1 MCGICGFSCGQ
12 DDQALDEGAL
22 ERMVECL
29 RHRGPDD
36 QGFYRQD
43 GVALGHDRLSII
55 DLEGG
60 RQPIASED
68 EAVSVISNGEIYNF
82 AELAA
87 DLKARG
93 HRFRTRSDSEVIV
106 HLWEDEG
113 PECVQKLRGMF
124 AFVLHDRRRGALFG
138 ARDRFGQKPLFYHH
152 DVDRGR
158 FAFASEIK
166 ALLSLPWISRRLDAV
181 GLDQFLFYQFVP
193 HPRTLLEGVRQ
204 LPPAHTFL
212 LENGRLRLDRY
223 WRPSFEPRPDLPDD
237 HHLQRLRKSVC
248 EAVESH
254 LVSDV
259 PVGIFLSGGIDSSL
273 VAAIAT
279 RVSGRRLS
287 SFSIGF
293 PGERQDES
301 SFARLA
307 SRHAGTDHRE
317 FPFRPG
323 HIEERLEA
331 LARTL
336 DQPLADPAALPLAY
350 LSEHASREIKVVFTG
365 DGGDE
370 LFAGYEKYFK
380 GVRAP
385 RWLSWIDRRIP
396 ALFSASRLATCGPD
410 PGGLRKLRSRIA
422 FRALPV
428 QECIYYKNFWE
439 AWDRDRLYGDDLR
452 QGLGE
457 RFEGLDVR
465 LAGETGVGG
474 LHPVDRMLLA
484 DQIGYLPDDLLR
496 KTDLATMA
504 WGLEARAPLLDHHLA
519 AVAGSLPARLKTT
532 GRETKVAL
540 RRIAEHWLPPE
551 LVRRPKRGFSVPL
564 AEWFRGGLRGWVRE
578 CLLDSSATLGT
589 CFRREGVERVLGE
602 HESGHRNRASKI
614 YALLFFELWY
624 RHYLA

>member
-1 MCGICGFSCGQ
+1 
-12 DDQALDEGAL
+12 
-22 ERMVECL
+22 MVECL

-36 QGFYRQD
+36 RGFYHED

-60 RQPIASED
+60 HQPIASED

-82 AELAA
+82 AELAG

-93 HRFRTRSDSEVIV
+93 HHFRTRSDAEVIV

-113 PECVQKLRGMF
+113 PDCVQKLRGMF
-124 AFVLHDRRRGALFG
+124 AFVLHDRRRGVLFG

-152 DVDRGR
+152 DKDRGR

-166 ALLSLPWISRRLDAV
+166 ALLSLPWIARRLDTV

-193 HPRTLLEGVRQ
+193 HPRTLIEGIRQ
-204 LPPAHTFL
+204 LPPAHTFRL
-212 LENGRLRLDRY
+212 VDGRLHVDRY
-223 WRPSFEPRPDLPDD
+223 WRPTFEPRPDLPDEQ
-237 HHLQRLRKSVC
+237 HLQRLEESIC

-279 RVSGRRLS
+279 RVSGQRLS

-293 PGERQDES
+293 PGERQDETA
-301 SFARLA
+301 FARLA
-307 SRHAGTDHRE
+307 SSHAGTDHHE
-317 FPFRPG
+317 YPYEPG
-323 HIEERLEA
+323 HIEQRLQT

-350 LSEHASREIKVVFTG
+350 LSEHAAREIKVVFTG

-370 LFAGYEKYFK
+370 L
-380 GVRAP
+380 
-385 RWLSWIDRRIP
+385 
-396 ALFSASRLATCGPD
+396 ASRLATCGPD

-422 FRALPV
+422 LGRLPV

-452 QGLGE
+452 QGLGR
-457 RFEGLDVR
+457 RFEGLDGR
-465 LAGETGVGG
+465 LAAEPGVDG

-519 AVAGSLPARLKTT
+519 AVAGSLPAHLKTT
-532 GRETKVAL
+532 GSETKVAL
-540 RRIAEHWLPPE
+540 RRIAEKWLPPE
-551 LVRRPKRGFSVPL
+551 LVGRPKRGFSVPL
-564 AEWFRGGLRGWVRE
+564 AEWFRGALRGWIRE
-578 CLLDSSATLGT
+578 CLLDSSATLDA
-589 CFRREGVERVLGE
+589 CFRREGIERVLAE
-602 HESGHRNRASKI
+602 HESGRRNRASKI

>member
-1 MCGICGFSCGQ
+1 
-12 DDQALDEGAL
+12 
-22 ERMVECL
+22 
-29 RHRGPDD
+29 GPDD

-380 GVRAP
+380 GVRASP
-385 RWLSWIDRRIP
+385 GMSWIDRRIP

-602 HESGHRNRASKI
+602 YESGHRNRASKI

>member
-1 MCGICGFSCGQ
+1 
-12 DDQALDEGAL
+12 
-22 ERMVECL
+22 MVECL

-36 QGFYRQD
+36 RGFHHQD
-43 GVALGHDRLSII
+43 GVSLGHDRLSII

-60 RQPIASED
+60 HQPIANED
-68 EAVSVISNGEIYNF
+68 GAVSVISNGEIYNF
-82 AELAA
+82 AELAD

-93 HRFRTRSDSEVIV
+93 HRFRTRSDTEVIV

-113 PECVQKLRGMF
+113 PDCVQKLRGMF
-124 AFVLHDRRRGALFG
+124 AFVLHDRRRGVLFG

-152 DVDRGR
+152 DEDRGR

-166 ALLSLPWISRRLDAV
+166 ALLALPWIPRRLDTV
-181 GLDQFLFYQFVP
+181 GLDQFLFYQFIP
-193 HPRTLLEGVRQ
+193 HPRTLIEGVRQ
-204 LPPAHTFL
+204 LPPAHTFRL
-212 LENGRLRLDRY
+212 VDGRLHLDRY
-223 WRPSFEPRPDLPDD
+223 WRPVFEPRPDLPDEQ
-237 HHLQRLRKSVC
+237 HLQRLEASVC

-279 RVSGRRLS
+279 RASGQRLS

-293 PGERQDES
+293 PGERQD
-301 SFARLA
+301 
-307 SRHAGTDHRE
+307 
-317 FPFRPG
+317 
-323 HIEERLEA
+323 
-331 LARTL
+331 TL

-350 LSEHASREIKVVFTG
+350 LSEHAAREIKVVFTG

-370 LFAGYEKYFK
+370 LFAGYEKYSK
-380 GVRAP
+380 GARGARLLP
-385 RWLSWIDRRIP
+385 WIDRQVP
-396 ALFSASRLATCGPD
+396 VLFSASRLATCGPD

-422 FRALPV
+422 FRRLPV

-452 QGLGE
+452 QGLKS
-457 RFEGLDVR
+457 RFEGLDGR
-465 LAGETGVGG
+465 LAAEPGADG

-519 AVAGSLPARLKTT
+519 AVAGSLPAHLKTT
-532 GRETKVAL
+532 GSETKVAL
-540 RRIAEHWLPPE
+540 RRIAEKWLPPE
-551 LVRRPKRGFSVPL
+551 LVGRPKRGFSVPL
-564 AEWFRGGLRGWVRE
+564 AEWFRGALRGWVRE
-578 CLLDSSATLGT
+578 CLLDSSATLDA
-589 CFRREGVERVLGE
+589 CFRREGIERVLSE
-602 HESGHRNRASKI
+602 HESGRRNRAAKI

>member
-1 MCGICGFSCGQ
+1 VCGICGFWAGP
-12 DDQALDEGAL
+12 DDQAHDEGVL
-22 ERMVECL
+22 ERMVDCL

-36 QGFYRQD
+36 RGFYRD
-43 GVALGHDRLSII
+43 GGVALGHDRLSII
-55 DLEGG
+55 DLDGG
-60 RQPIASED
+60 QQPIASED
-68 EAVSVISNGEIYNF
+68 EAVTVISNGEIYNF

-106 HLWEDEG
+106 HLWEQEG

-124 AFVLHDRRRGALFG
+124 AFVLHDRRRGVLFG

-152 DVDRGR
+152 DEGRGR

-166 ALLSLPWISRRLDAV
+166 ALLSLPWIARRLDAV

-193 HPRTLLEGVRQ
+193 HPRTLIEGVRQ

-212 LENGRLRLDRY
+212 LEGGRLCLDRY
-223 WRPSFEPRPDLPDD
+223 WRPSFEPRPELSDD
-237 HHLQRLRKSVC
+237 RHLERLEKGVC

-279 RVSGRRLS
+279 RVSGQRLR

-317 FPFRPG
+317 YPFRPG
-323 HIEERLEA
+323 HIEQRLEA

-350 LSEHASREIKVVFTG
+350 LSEHAAQEIKVVFTG

-380 GVRAP
+380 GARAS
-385 RWLSWIDRRIP
+385 RGISWIDRRIP

-410 PGGLRKLRSRIA
+410 PTGLRKLRSRIA
-422 FRALPV
+422 FRRLPV
-428 QECIYYKNFWE
+428 QECVYFKNFWE
-439 AWDRDRLYGDDLR
+439 AWDRDRLYGDSLR

-457 RFEGLDVR
+457 RFEGLDLR
-465 LAGETGVGG
+465 LAAEAGAGV

-504 WGLEARAPLLDHHLA
+504 WGLEARAPLLDHNLA

-532 GRETKVAL
+532 GCETKVAL

-551 LVRRPKRGFSVPL
+551 LVGRPKRGFSVPL
-564 AEWFRGGLRGWVRE
+564 AEWFRGRLRGWVRE
-578 CLLDSSATLGT
+578 CLLDSSATLGA
-589 CFRREGVERVLGE
+589 CFRREGVDRVLKE
-602 HESGHRNRASKI
+602 HESGRRNRAAKI

>member
-1 MCGICGFSCGQ
+1 
-12 DDQALDEGAL
+12 
-22 ERMVECL
+22 MVECL

-36 QGFYRQD
+36 RGLYFD
-43 GVALGHDRLSII
+43 GDVALGHGRLSII
-55 DLEGG
+55 DVEGG
-60 RQPIASED
+60 HQPIASED
-68 EAVSVISNGEIYNF
+68 GAVSVITNGEIYNF
-82 AELAA
+82 ADLAA

-93 HRFRTRSDSEVIV
+93 HRFRTRSDAEVIV

-113 PECVQKLRGMF
+113 PECVRKLRGMF
-124 AFVLHDRRRGALFG
+124 AFVVHDRRRGVLFG

-152 DVDRGR
+152 DEDRGR

-166 ALLSLPWISRRLDAV
+166 ALLALPWIPRRLDAV

-193 HPRTLLEGVRQ
+193 HPRTLIEGVRQ
-204 LPPAHTFL
+204 LAPAHTFL
-212 LENGRLRLDRY
+212 YEQGRLRLERY
-223 WRPSFEPRPDLPDD
+223 WRPTFEPRPELPDD
-237 HHLQRLRKSVC
+237 HHLRHVEECIC

-259 PVGIFLSGGIDSSL
+259 PVGVFLSGGIDSSL

-279 RVSGRRLS
+279 HVSGERLR

-293 PGERQDES
+293 PGERQDETA
-301 SFARLA
+301 FARQA
-307 SRHAGTDHRE
+307 SSHAGTDHRE
-317 FPFRPG
+317 YPYAPG
-323 HIEERLEA
+323 HIERRLEA

-350 LSEHASREIKVVFTG
+350 LSEHAAREIKVVFTG

-380 GVRAP
+380 GARAP
-385 RWLSWIDRRIP
+385 WLLPWIDRQAP

-410 PGGLRKLRSRIA
+410 PIGLRKLRSRIA
-422 FRALPV
+422 FRRLPV
-428 QECIYYKNFWE
+428 QECVYYKNFWE
-439 AWDRDRLYGDDLR
+439 AWDRDRLYRDGVR
-452 QGLGE
+452 QALDS
-457 RFEGLDVR
+457 RFEGLDGR
-465 LAGETGVGG
+465 LAAEPDPGG
-474 LHPVDRMLLA
+474 LHPVNRMLLA

-519 AVAGSLPARLKTT
+519 AVAGSLPARLKSS

-564 AEWFRGGLRGWVRE
+564 AEWFRGDLRGWVRE
-578 CLLDSSATLGT
+578 CLLDSSATQGT
-589 CFRREGVERVLGE
+589 CFRREAVERVLRE
-602 HESGHRNRASKI
+602 HESGRRNRAAKI